1 MPGSFTIQITGEIV
15 KPGDQTVLINILRP
29 RIDKF
34 ATDYE
39 IDIYGFLRKSYR
51 IEVKGVPLHFD
62 YVDNLLASIKLHVVK
77 YLRYWTFKIEI
88 DLIER
93 G

>member
-1 MPGSFTIQITGEIV
+1 MPGTFAIQITGEIV
-15 KPGDQTVLINILRP
+15 KPGDQLVLINILRP
-29 RIDKF
+29 RLDKF

-39 IDIYGFLRKSYR
+39 INIHGFLRKSYR
-51 IEVKGVPLHFD
+51 IEIEGVPLHFD
-62 YVDNLLASIKLHVVK
+62 YVDNLIATIKLHVVK
-77 YLRYWTFKIEI
+77 YLKYWTFNIKI